1 VHDGATVVEG
11 DDIARVGA
19 ILPMTQRQNVPK
31 SYGTRHRAAMGLAER
46 CDALVV
52 VVSEERGEVTLMQG
66 REIRRASSAEELLEC
81 LKETA
86 DRASVPRRRL
96 REILFGN
103 AGLKLAAVGL
113 ATLYWTVS
121 FLPIGTSIRAVLV
134 PVEFT
139 NIPSGM
145 EIEEQSAAAVE
156 IRLRAS
162 AWLFDSIDL
171 ARIVARFDL
180 REAQQGERVL
190 DVRSAVLNLP
200 PGFVV
205 EGIFPA
211 QLSIR
216 LVRHRAAALRL
227 GSEFLAKPFSNP
239 RENHPE
245 ISRFPRAD
253 APCGA
258 RGHRAV
264 VLRAQGIASA

>member
-1 VHDGATVVEG
+1 
-11 DDIARVGA
+11 
-19 ILPMTQRQNVPK
+19 M
-31 SYGTRHRAAMGLAER
+31 
-46 CDALVV
+46 V
-52 VVSEERGEVTLMQG
+52 VVSEGRGEITLMQG
-66 REIRRASSAEELLEC
+66 QDMRRVSTPEELLEC
-81 LKETA
+81 LKGTA

-113 ATLYWTVS
+113 ATLYWTFS

-180 REAQQGERVL
+180 SETQGGRT
-190 DVRSAVLNLP
+190 RP
-200 PGFVV
+200 
-205 EGIFPA
+205 
-211 QLSIR
+211 
-216 LVRHRAAALRL
+216 
-227 GSEFLAKPFSNP
+227 
-239 RENHPE
+239 
-245 ISRFPRAD
+245 
-253 APCGA
+253 
-258 RGHRAV
+258 
-264 VLRAQGIASA
+264 